1 MAFAVGEYVGGFVV
15 FWGWGE
21 EKEKGTALG
30 RGKLNIYLVIQ
41 NTYQSLDFRS

>member
-1 MAFAVGEYVGGFVV
+1 MLAVSLCSGGR
-15 FWGWGE
+15 GE